1 MVIFENDFQK
11 VNWGPDEA
19 KGDRQL
25 KKYFV
30 KIPEYEG
37 IKNGEYRYIIGR
49 KGTGKTAI
57 IEQIANEA
65 SSEYNSFVKYLSL
78 RNFPIQTIRELK
90 DRSLGNK
97 SQFVPIWTFL
107 ILTELGKLIIKDNS
121 IISCESV
128 NKLQQFYKI
137 NFPSDLGFTETLKN
151 LKSNENKVSII
162 TKWLGYEN
170 KIGSSDEVMTSVH
183 YQKASEIL
191 MKLIKDTTSDCYFFL
206 LFDEL
211 DEGYS
216 ANDKNLNLLLLS
228 LFRAVENTFLDLKD
242 NLNIRPVLALRSDI
256 FNNLEDNDLNK
267 LDDYIINLKWTKE
280 FYASYSLYDLIN
292 ARINAS
298 INVKYPE
305 KAWEQIT
312 INNDRNI
319 PRKINSLW
327 EFIYN
332 RTFERPR
339 DIIKFMKYCKR
350 QNPKGKLDFKTVK
363 KAEVEFSEWFFREFR
378 DEIQSHLPIWQEA
391 SQAFIKLN
399 EGVLTFDEI
408 RNEFENDSK
417 IVNYLQ
423 SNNKNHE
430 DILEVLFNF
439 GLIGTLSESKRWFFK
454 YKDDDLPFNHNQ
466 KMIVHFGFTRKFRM
480 KVY

>member
-1 MVIFENDFQK
+1 MIVFDNNFKK

-25 KKYFV
+25 RKYFV
-30 KIPEYEG
+30 KIPEYDG
-37 IKNGEYRYIIGR
+37 IKNGDYRYIIGR

-65 SSEYNSFVKYLSL
+65 ASDYNSFAKYLSL
-78 RNFPIQTIRELK
+78 RSFPIQTIRELK
-90 DRSLGNK
+90 DRTLGNK

-107 ILTELGKLIIKDNS
+107 VLTEIAKLIIQDNKIENS
-121 IISCESV
+121 ESV
-128 NKLQQFYKI
+128 IELKKFIKI
-137 NFPSDLGFTETLKN
+137 NFPSNLGFAETLKN
-151 LKSNENKVSII
+151 LKTNENKVSVV
-162 TKWLGYEN
+162 TKWLGFEN
-170 KIGSSDEVMTSVH
+170 TSGSSKETTTNIH
-183 YQKASEIL
+183 FQKASEIL
-191 MKLIKDTTSDCYFFL
+191 MKLIKSTTSDCNFYL

-216 ANDKNLNLLLLS
+216 ASDKNLNLLLLS

-280 FYASYSLYDLIN
+280 YYTSYSIYDLIN

-298 INVKYPE
+298 INVRNPQR
-305 KAWEQIT
+305 AWEQIT
-312 INNDRNI
+312 INNDKNI
-319 PRKINSLW
+319 PKKINNLW

-339 DIIKFMKYCKR
+339 DVIKFMKYCQK
-350 QNPKGKLDFKTVK
+350 QNEHGKLTFKTVRT
-363 KAEVEFSEWFFREFR
+363 AEIEYSEWFYREFR
-378 DEIQSHLPIWQEA
+378 DEIQSHLPIWQE
-391 SQAFIKLN
+391 STHAFMKLN
-399 EGVLTFDEI
+399 KGMVTFDEI
-408 RNEFENDSK
+408 KKELDSDSK
-417 IVNYLQ
+417 VVNYLKN
-423 SNNKNHE
+423 NNKTHE
-430 DILEVLFNF
+430 DLLETLFDF
-439 GLIGTLSESKRWFFK
+439 GLIGTLSDSRRWFFK
-454 YKDDDLPFNHNQ
+454 YKDHNLPFNHNQ
-466 KMIVHFGFTRKFRM
+466 KMILHFGFTRKFRI